1 MSNLEMLY
9 HNYDYNKSF
18 SPSGTNYF
26 EKEIKEGLPFFQQNK
41 LQSTLRN
48 NFFNTN
54 NDTNIKMTS
63 SEKNDMINL
72 EAKKLIERE
81 MNPYIILMKKEIN
94 LIIEKFNTEL
104 QEKNHNMNQL
114 LNMRNELEEIKK
126 TNEVITDDLR
136 QKIIKNNNIF
146 NQQEEKINSMQL
158 NLNKLNQNYKM
169 QLDNNNSVPNL
180 INDIEKIKQEL
191 NMQDMTIKKLIS
203 EQQINT
209 EQSLLQKFNES
220 NNKIN
225 NLKEENENL
234 RKNIEDLNNNIRL
247 MKLNDT
253 EKKEQL
259 LNQNNS
265 NQELKN
271 LIKQMQL
278 ELNNKDNNIK
288 I

>member
-1 MSNLEMLY
+1 
-9 HNYDYNKSF
+9 
-18 SPSGTNYF
+18 
-26 EKEIKEGLPFFQQNK
+26 
-41 LQSTLRN
+41 
-48 NFFNTN
+48 
-54 NDTNIKMTS
+54 
-63 SEKNDMINL
+63 
-72 EAKKLIERE
+72 
-81 MNPYIILMKKEIN
+81 
-94 LIIEKFNTEL
+94 
-104 QEKNHNMNQL
+104 MNQL

-126 TNEVITDDLR
+126 ANEVITDDLR

-180 INDIEKIKQEL
+180 INDIEKIKQDL

-278 ELNNKDNNIK
+278 ELTNKENNIK
-288 I
+288 NLEANLRINK